1 MDAVEI
7 IQEMYN
13 LYKQTESL
21 DNGKWVL
28 IQELAGTGCNVN
40 KLFREHVLTE
50 AAPED
55 NKPAVMSAF

>member
-1 MDAVEI
+1 
-7 IQEMYN
+7 MYN
-13 LYKQTESL
+13 LDKQTESL
-21 DNGKWVL
+21 DNGKSVL

-40 KLFREHVLTE
+40 KLFKEQVLTE